1 VVQQRL
7 YQLLEGSH
15 ATKTRKR
22 ANTLMRKMKSVL
34 VCLGLALVPVL
45 FTGCASVACGN
56 RQEVALYSK
65 PLAADVVIYNNHGD
79 VVYRG
84 KTPCVATLVRTAP
97 ESGRANYIV
106 LMKKEGYENA
116 QVPLKSRLNNAGVA
130 GAFAGGL
137 LLDSEGGGSWTLCP
151 DASAPQLRESP
162 DVLRPDGVC
171 LVLPQNLVA
180 PVTAKVQTASK

>member
-1 VVQQRL
+1 
-7 YQLLEGSH
+7 
-15 ATKTRKR
+15 
-22 ANTLMRKMKSVL
+22 
-34 VCLGLALVPVL
+34 VL
-45 FTGCASVACGN
+45 FTGCASVACGT

-65 PLAADVVIYNNHGD
+65 PLGADVVIYNNHGE
-79 VVYRG
+79 VAYQG
-84 KTPCVATLVRTAP
+84 KTPCVAKLVRTAP

-116 QVPLKSRLNNAGVA
+116 QVPLKSHLNNAGVA

-151 DASAPQLRESP
+151 DTTAPQLRESP
-162 DVLRPDGVC
+162 DMLRPDGVC
-171 LVLPQNLVA
+171 LALPESPAA